1 MKKHYLLKNKS
12 FKFFIICLLIG
23 FLLSIIY
30 YFSLK
35 ANELKTILDSINNS
49 NPFFYIIN
57 NSIEH
62 IKILSLVVLLSY
74 IYIGFPLFI
83 GLIISEGFK
92 IFIKFIFM
100 YKLYKFKGTMYII
113 LYTLL
118 HDLIYLIILYFILK
132 RLFILFKYL
141 YKYKI
146 KNEVLNYNQIYN
158 NLIRLIFFII
168 INFIY
173 DYFLYLYGTNILKIF
188 RHICKI

>member
-1 MKKHYLLKNKS
+1 MRRYSLFKNKS
-12 FKFFIICLLIG
+12 FKFFVICLLIG

-30 YFSLK
+30 YLNLNRS
-35 ANELKTILDSINNS
+35 ELKTILDNINSNNS
-49 NPFFYIIN
+49 FFAITN

-62 IKILSLVVLLSY
+62 IKVLSLIVLLSY
-74 IYIGFPLFI
+74 IYIGFLLFI
-83 GLIISEGFK
+83 GLVISEGFK

-100 YKLYKFKGTMYII
+100 YKLYRFKGIMYIF

-118 HDLIYLIILYFILK
+118 HDLIYLFILYVILK
-132 RLFILFKYL
+132 RLFILFKHL

-168 INFIY
+168 INFLY
-173 DYFLYLYGTNILKIF
+173 DYFIYLYGTNILKAF
-188 RHICKI
+188 RYVCKI

>member
-35 ANELKTILDSINNS
+35 SSELKTVLDSINNN

-62 IKILSLVVLLSY
+62 IKVLSLIVLLSY

-100 YKLYKFKGTMYII
+100 YKLYKFLNIYISIKLRTKFLIIIKYII
-113 LYTLL
+113 
-118 HDLIYLIILYFILK
+118 I
-132 RLFILFKYL
+132 
-141 YKYKI
+141 
-146 KNEVLNYNQIYN
+146 
-158 NLIRLIFFII
+158 
-168 INFIY
+168 
-173 DYFLYLYGTNILKIF
+173 
-188 RHICKI
+188 